1 MNPASERAWLLLA
14 GDEAALPGIAAILET
29 LPEDLVTHVFIEIPN
44 ADEQQPLTVSENTY
58 VRWISR
64 QGESGQPEETLAEV
78 LRYSPLPTR
87 SGDAWLAGEASII
100 RLLRTRLLRERSFEL
115 GRVHAAGYWKQGEQD
130 HGDLAAG

>member
-1 MNPASERAWLLLA
+1 M
-14 GDEAALPGIAAILET
+14 PGIAAILET

-64 QGESGQPEETLAEV
+64 QGESGQPEEILAEV